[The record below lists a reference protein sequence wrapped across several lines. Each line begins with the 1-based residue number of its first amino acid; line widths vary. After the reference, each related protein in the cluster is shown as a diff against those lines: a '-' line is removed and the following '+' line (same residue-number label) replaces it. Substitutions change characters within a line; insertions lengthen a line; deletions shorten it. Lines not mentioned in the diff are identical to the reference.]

1 MTDRTERLK
10 DKVAIITGG
19 ANGLGR
25 ATAELFGRQG
35 ASVVVTDILAELGEQ
50 VAQGIRDEG
59 GRAVFEQADVTSEA
73 DAKQMV
79 DTAVAQFGR
88 LDVLMCN
95 PGIQIEKTLPET
107 TEEEWDRVID
117 VNLKGP
123 FLCSKHA
130 LIQMQKQ
137 GGGNIIMVS
146 SLSGIVSN
154 ARQASYNASKHGVIG
169 LCKCIAHDHALEGIR
184 ANVVCPGSMKDTAMT
199 AGIPQEHLAP
209 YLKANLLERWAAPA
223 EIANCAL
230 FLASDESSFMTG
242 AVLVADGG
250 YTTK

>member
-1 MTDRTERLK
+1 MTKRLEN
-10 DKVAIITGG
+10 KVAIITGG

-35 ASVVVTDILAELGEQ
+35 ASVVVTDILDDAGEE
-50 VAQGIRDEG
+50 VAAAIRREG
-59 GRAVFEQADVTSEA
+59 GSAVFTPADVTSEA
-73 DAKQMV
+73 AAKRMV
-79 DTAVAQFGR
+79 EVAVAEFGR
-88 LDVLMCN
+88 LDILMCN
-95 PGIQIEKTLPET
+95 PGIQVEKSLPEM
-107 TEEEWDRVID
+107 TEEEWDRVIE

-137 GGGNIIMVS
+137 ESGNIIMVS

-154 ARQASYNASKHGVIG
+154 ASQASYNASKHGVIG

-199 AGIPQEHLAP
+199 AGIPDEHLIP
-209 YLKANLLERWAAPA
+209 YLKANLLQRWAAPA

-230 FLASDESSFMTG
+230 FLASDESSFVTG

>member
-1 MTDRTERLK
+1 MPGRLENR
-10 DKVAIITGG
+10 VAIITGG

-25 ATAELFGRQG
+25 ATAELFSREG
-35 ASVVVTDILAELGEQ
+35 ARVVIADILSEMGEE

-59 GRAVFEQADVTSEA
+59 GRAVFRQVDVTSEA

-79 DTAVAQFGR
+79 ETAVSEFGQ

-95 PGIQIEKTLPET
+95 PAIQIEKTIPET
-107 TEEEWDRVID
+107 TEQEWDRVID
-117 VNLKGP
+117 LNLKGP

-130 LIQMQKQ
+130 LIQMQEQ
-137 GGGNIIMVS
+137 GGGNIIMIS

-154 ARQASYNASKHGVIG
+154 AKQASYNASKHGLIG

-199 AGIPQEHLAP
+199 AGIPKEHAAP
-209 YLKANLLERWAAPA
+209 FLKANLLERWAAPA
-223 EIANCAL
+223 EIANCVL
-230 FLASDESSFMTG
+230 FLASDESSFVTG
-242 AVLVADGG
+242 AVLIADGG

>member
-1 MTDRTERLK
+1 MTKRLEN
-10 DKVAIITGG
+10 KVAIITGG

-35 ASVVVTDILAELGEQ
+35 ASVVVTDILDDAGEE
-50 VAQGIRDEG
+50 VAAAIRREG
-59 GRAVFEQADVTSEA
+59 GSAVFTPADVTSEA
-73 DAKQMV
+73 AAKRMV
-79 DTAVAQFGR
+79 EVAVAEFGR
-88 LDVLMCN
+88 LDILMCN
-95 PGIQIEKTLPET
+95 PGIQVEKSLPET
-107 TEEEWDRVID
+107 TEEEWDRVIE

-137 GGGNIIMVS
+137 ESGNIIMVS

-154 ARQASYNASKHGVIG
+154 ASQASYNASKHGVIG

-199 AGIPQEHLAP
+199 AGIPDEHLIP
-209 YLKANLLERWAAPA
+209 YLKANLLQRWAAPA

-230 FLASDESSFMTG
+230 FLASDESSFVTG

>member
-1 MTDRTERLK
+1 MTKRLEN
-10 DKVAIITGG
+10 KVAIITGG

-35 ASVVVTDILAELGEQ
+35 ASVVVTDILDDLGEQ
-50 VAQGIRDEG
+50 VAAAIRSEG
-59 GRAVFEQADVTSEA
+59 GSAVFAPADVTSEVA
-73 DAKQMV
+73 AKRMV
-79 DTAVAQFGR
+79 EVAVAEFGR
-88 LDVLMCN
+88 LDILMCN
-95 PGIQIEKTLPET
+95 PGIQVEKRLPET
-107 TEEEWDRVID
+107 TEEEWDRVIE

-137 GGGNIIMVS
+137 GSGNIIMVS

-154 ARQASYNASKHGVIG
+154 ASQASYNASKHGVIG
-169 LCKCIAHDHALEGIR
+169 LCKCIAHDPALEGIR
-184 ANVVCPGSMKDTAMT
+184 ATVVCPGSMKDTAMP
-199 AGIPQEHLAP
+199 AGIPNEHLAP

-230 FLASDESSFMTG
+230 FLASDESSFVTG

>member
-1 MTDRTERLK
+1 MTKRLEN
-10 DKVAIITGG
+10 KVAIITGG
-19 ANGLGR
+19 ATGLGR
-25 ATAELFGRQG
+25 ATAALFGRQG
-35 ASVVVTDILAELGEQ
+35 ASVVVAAILDDLGEQ
-50 VAQGIRDEG
+50 VAAAIRSEG
-59 GRAVFEQADVTSEA
+59 GSAVFAPADVTSEVA
-73 DAKQMV
+73 AKRMV
-79 DTAVAQFGR
+79 EVAVAEFGR
-88 LDVLMCN
+88 LDILMCN
-95 PGIQIEKTLPET
+95 PGIQVEKRLPET
-107 TEEEWDRVID
+107 TEEEWDRVIE

-137 GGGNIIMVS
+137 GSGNIIMVS

-154 ARQASYNASKHGVIG
+154 ASQASYNASKHGVIG

-184 ANVVCPGSMKDTAMT
+184 ANVVCPGSMKGTAMT
-199 AGIPQEHLAP
+199 AGIPNEHLAP

-230 FLASDESSFMTG
+230 FLASDESSFVTG

>member
-1 MTDRTERLK
+1 MTERLK

-25 ATAELFGRQG
+25 ATAELFGREG
-35 ASVVVTDILAELGEQ
+35 ASVVVTDILVELGEQ
-50 VAQGIRDEG
+50 VAQEIRDEG
-59 GRAVFEQADVTSEA
+59 GRAVFEQADATSEA
-73 DAKQMV
+73 DAKRMV
-79 DTAVAQFGR
+79 ETAVAEFGR

-137 GGGNIIMVS
+137 GSGNIVMVS

-199 AGIPQEHLAP
+199 AGIPEEHLAP

-230 FLASDESSFMTG
+230 FLASDESSFVTG

>member
-1 MTDRTERLK
+1 MTKRLEN
-10 DKVAIITGG
+10 KVAIITGG

-35 ASVVVTDILAELGEQ
+35 ASVVVTDILDDAGEE
-50 VAQGIRDEG
+50 VAAAIRREG
-59 GRAVFEQADVTSEA
+59 GSAVFTPADVTSEA
-73 DAKQMV
+73 AAKRMV
-79 DTAVAQFGR
+79 EVAVAEFGR
-88 LDVLMCN
+88 LDILMCN
-95 PGIQIEKTLPET
+95 PGIQVEKSLPEM
-107 TEEEWDRVID
+107 TEEEWDRVIE

-137 GGGNIIMVS
+137 ESGNIIMVS

-154 ARQASYNASKHGVIG
+154 ASQASYNASKHGVIG